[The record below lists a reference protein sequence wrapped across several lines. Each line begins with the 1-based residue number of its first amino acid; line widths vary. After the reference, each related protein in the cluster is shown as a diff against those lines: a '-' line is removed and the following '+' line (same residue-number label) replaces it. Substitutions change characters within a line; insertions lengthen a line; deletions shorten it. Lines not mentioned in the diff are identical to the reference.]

1 MKKEGKRLFAKTG
14 SSNPLDQKIYAYLTE
29 KISEGAL
36 SGGDR
41 VVEAELQKVFK
52 VSRTPIREALRIL
65 TSRGLLQTVPGRGAS
80 IRLVSFEDIKEIYP
94 VLANLEGLAANMASD
109 QIVEETLAEMKSC
122 LEQMESLNQAGEKRP
137 YIEYHY
143 RFHEL
148 YIRSC
153 QNQHLIQI
161 IMDLRR
167 QVHLYRLSHLY
178 IPMAHSYSMTI
189 HEKILRLLRE
199 KNKKEVEELVKEH
212 MLIAMDRFLS
222 SKPGTQGQD

>member
-1 MKKEGKRLFAKTG
+1 MKKEKIRLFAKTD
-14 SSNPLDQKIYAYLTE
+14 SCDSLDQQISDYLSG
-29 KISEGAL
+29 KISAGAL

-41 VVEAELQKVFK
+41 LVEAELQEVFK

-65 TSRGLLQTVPGRGAS
+65 TSRGLLEMVPGKG
-80 IRLVSFEDIKEIYP
+80 VSLRRVSSQDIKEIYP
-94 VLANLEGLAANMASD
+94 ILANLEGLAAGMAAD
-109 QIVEETLAEMKSC
+109 QIRQETLDEMESC
-122 LEQMESLNQAGEKRP
+122 LEQMERLNGAGEKRT

-148 YIRSC
+148 YIQDCR
-153 QNQHLIQI
+153 NRHLIQI

-167 QVHLYRLSHLY
+167 QIYLYHLSNLY

-189 HEKILRLLRE
+189 HQRILQLFR
-199 KNKKEVEELVKEH
+199 KKSQKEVEELVREH

-222 SKPGTQGQD
+222 SKPGNQDQN

>member
-1 MKKEGKRLFAKTG
+1 MKKESKRLFAKTG
-14 SSNPLDQKIYAYLTE
+14 SSDPLDHQIYGYLSKKIF
-29 KISEGAL
+29 EGSL

-41 VVEAELQKVFK
+41 LVEAELQKVFK

-65 TSRGLLQTVPGRGAS
+65 TSRGLLEMVPGKGAS
-80 IRLVSFEDIKEIYP
+80 IRRVSFEDIKEIYP
-94 VLANLEGLAANMASD
+94 VLANLEGLAASMAAD
-109 QIVEETLAEMKSC
+109 QITGETLAEMQSC
-122 LEQMESLNQAGEKRP
+122 LEHMETLNQAGEKRP

-148 YIRSC
+148 YIQSC
-153 QNQHLIQI
+153 QNRHLIQI

-167 QVHLYRLSHLY
+167 QIHLYRLSHLY

-189 HEKILRLLRE
+189 HQKILQLFRE
-199 KNKKEVEELVKEH
+199 KSKKEVEELVKEH

-222 SKPGTQGQD
+222 SLPGTHGQN